1 VDSLNPNIRDS
12 NSPLKALSHGV
23 LAKYGDYSPDVVA
36 GDIADLFLGLA
47 NEVIVDWN
55 MHPYLESAS
64 AVPFYVS
71 VDDAREIPDIVMAN
85 GLHAKYCE
93 QQASEKYPAAQASYY
108 RYLNLMAYQV
118 KTGGKNPAL
127 RFKERK

>member
-1 VDSLNPNIRDS
+1 MESLNPNIRDI

-36 GDIADLFLGLA
+36 GDVADLFIGLA
-47 NEVIVDWN
+47 NEVVVEWN
-55 MHPYLESAS
+55 MHPYLDNVE

-71 VDDAREIPDIVMAN
+71 IDDARQIPDIVVAN

-93 QQASEKYPAAQASYY
+93 QQASEKFMGAQASYL
-108 RYLNLMAYQV
+108 RYLNLMAYQI
-118 KTGGKNPAL
+118 KTGGRSQAL
-127 RFKERK
+127 KFKERK